1 MGFHAVCTYT
11 GGDAPRLVGVF
22 WGRSTHAVLTVVCS
36 FRVIGGAAVTLII
49 MGAGPTSWGWF
60 AVPHC
65 HAHFRG
71 FM

>member
-1 MGFHAVCTYT
+1 MLVL
-11 GGDAPRLVGVF
+11 GDVF
-22 WGRSTHAVLTVVCS
+22 WGWVSLCRADRIVS
-36 FRVIGGAAVTLII
+36 FRVGGAAVALII
-49 MGAGPTSWGWF
+49 VGAGPTSWGWC